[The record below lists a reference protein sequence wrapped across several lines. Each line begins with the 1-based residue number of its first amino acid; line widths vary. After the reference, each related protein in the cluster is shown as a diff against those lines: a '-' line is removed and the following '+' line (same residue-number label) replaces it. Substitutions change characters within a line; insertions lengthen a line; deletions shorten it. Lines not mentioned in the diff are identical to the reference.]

1 MKNKSSNQFYTIYGI
16 NNSCELLRLNKEK
29 ISSIFLL
36 KDSKALKNDYIKK
49 SIINIKEKCTILDK
63 YDFNKKFTNIRSQG
77 IVINFQFQTH
87 NQLPEFLDKNI
98 CLLIPESIEDP
109 QNLGQIIRTS
119 ECAGIDGLLLSQNR
133 SVGITNSV
141 LQVSQGAFLSLPIY
155 TIGNIS
161 QVLITL
167 KKEGFWVIG
176 VENGLDAS
184 NWYDLDY
191 SGKIIFIFGSEGKG
205 IRKNTLKHCDSIAT
219 IPMLGTT
226 NSLNISAAVS
236 AMLFERNRQ
245 LFKKTI

>member
-1 MKNKSSNQFYTIYGI
+1 MKNKNSNQLYTIYGI

-29 ISSIFLL
+29 INSIFLL
-36 KDSKALKNDYIKK
+36 KDGKALKNDYIKK
-49 SIINIKEKCTILDK
+49 NIINIQEKCTILDK
-63 YDFNKKFTNIRSQG
+63 YNFNKKFTNIRSQG
-77 IVINFQFQTH
+77 IVINFQFQAR
-87 NQLPEFLDKNI
+87 NLLPQFSNENV

-161 QVLITL
+161 QILMTL

-176 VENGLDAS
+176 VENSFDAS

-205 IRKNTLKHCDSIAT
+205 IRPNTLKHCDSITT

-226 NSLNISAAVS
+226 NSLNVSAAVS

-245 LFKKTI
+245 ISEKK